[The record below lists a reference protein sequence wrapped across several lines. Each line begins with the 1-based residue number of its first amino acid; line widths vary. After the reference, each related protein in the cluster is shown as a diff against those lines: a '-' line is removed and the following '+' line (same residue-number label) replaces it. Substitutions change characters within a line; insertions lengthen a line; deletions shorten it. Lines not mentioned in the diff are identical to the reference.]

1 MNIRLFSDNTPKT
14 DAIRADVTLDI
25 ELETADQNEVEWE
38 IRELLSLAFQLETYD
53 ADVLAKDVVNA
64 ILEDY
69 ILVRR

>member
-1 MNIRLFSDNTPKT
+1 MNIRLFSYNTPKT
-14 DAIRADVTLDI
+14 DGIRADATLDI

-38 IRELLSLAFQLETYD
+38 IRELLSLSFPLETYD
-53 ADVLAKDVVNA
+53 ADALAKDVVNE

>member
-14 DAIRADVTLDI
+14 DGIRADATLDI

-38 IRELLSLAFQLETYD
+38 IRELLSLAFPLETYD
-53 ADVLAKDVVNA
+53 ADALAKDVVNE

>member
-14 DAIRADVTLDI
+14 DGIRADVTLDI
-25 ELETADQNEVEWE
+25 ELETADQSDVERE

-53 ADVLAKDVVNA
+53 ADVLAKDVVNE

>member
-1 MNIRLFSDNTPKT
+1 MDIRLFSDNTPKT

-53 ADVLAKDVVNA
+53 ADVLAKDVVNE

>member
-1 MNIRLFSDNTPKT
+1 MDIRLFSDNTPKT
-14 DAIRADVTLDI
+14 DGIRADVMLDT

>member
-14 DAIRADVTLDI
+14 DGIRADVTLDI
-25 ELETADQNEVEWE
+25 ELENADQNEVEWE

-53 ADVLAKDVVNA
+53 ADVLAKDVVNE

-69 ILVRR
+69 ILIRR

>member
-14 DAIRADVTLDI
+14 DGIHADFTLVI

-53 ADVLAKDVVNA
+53 ADVLAKDVVNE

>member
-1 MNIRLFSDNTPKT
+1 MDIRLFSDNTPKT

-38 IRELLSLAFQLETYD
+38 IRELLSLAFQSETYD
-53 ADVLAKDVVNA
+53 ADVLANDVVNE

>member
-14 DAIRADVTLDI
+14 DGIRADVTLDI
-25 ELETADQNEVEWE
+25 ELETADRNEVERE
-38 IRELLSLAFQLETYD
+38 IWELLSLAFQLETYD

>member
-1 MNIRLFSDNTPKT
+1 MKT
-14 DAIRADVTLDI
+14 KNRWLDI
-25 ELETADQNEVEWE
+25 ELETADQNEVELE

>member
-53 ADVLAKDVVNA
+53 ADVLAKDVVNE

>member
-1 MNIRLFSDNTPKT
+1 MNIRLFSDNTTKT
-14 DAIRADVTLDI
+14 DGIRADVTLDI

>member
-1 MNIRLFSDNTPKT
+1 MDIRLFSDNTPKA
-14 DAIRADVTLDI
+14 DGIRADVTLDI

-53 ADVLAKDVVNA
+53 ADVLAKDVVNE

-69 ILVRR
+69 ILVRG

>member
-1 MNIRLFSDNTPKT
+1 MNIRLFSDNAPKT

-38 IRELLSLAFQLETYD
+38 IRELLSLDFQSETYD
-53 ADVLAKDVVNA
+53 ADALAKDVVNA

>member
-1 MNIRLFSDNTPKT
+1 MNIRLISDNTPKT
-14 DAIRADVTLDI
+14 DGIRADVTLDI

-53 ADVLAKDVVNA
+53 ADVLAKDVVNE

>member
-1 MNIRLFSDNTPKT
+1 MNIRLFSENTPKT
-14 DAIRADVTLDI
+14 DGIRADVTLDI
-25 ELETADQNEVEWE
+25 ELETVDQNEVEWE

-53 ADVLAKDVVNA
+53 ADVLAKDVVNE

>member
-14 DAIRADVTLDI
+14 DGIRADVTLDI

-38 IRELLSLAFQLETYD
+38 IRELLSLAFQSETYD
-53 ADVLAKDVVNA
+53 ADVLANDVVNE

>member
-1 MNIRLFSDNTPKT
+1 MDIRLFSDNTPKT
-14 DAIRADVTLDI
+14 VGIRADVTLDI

-53 ADVLAKDVVNA
+53 ADVLAKDVVNE